1 MSEDDLFASAPSTQ
15 EPLAARMR
23 PQSLEDVVGQSHLL
37 GPDQPLTKA
46 IQSRDGLH
54 SFLLWGPPGWARR
67 RLLDSYPRKT
77 MRCSCRFRLCSQG

>member
-1 MSEDDLFASAPSTQ
+1 MSEDDLFASVPSSQ

-23 PQSLEDVVGQSHLL
+23 PQSLEDVVGQSHVL

-54 SFLLWGPPGWARR
+54 SFLLWGPPGVGKTTLAR
-67 RLLDSYPRKT
+67 LVSAQNDALFLQISAV
-77 MRCSCRFRLCSQG
+77 FAG